1 MKAYIDT
8 SALAAY
14 YCPEAMSDS
23 VERAL
28 LAIDQPYI
36 SSLTEVEMA
45 SAIARKVR
53 CQEISLSDGHRII
66 NLYRSHV
73 GKGLYRWL
81 SLDLNHFQG
90 ARAWICQFNTALKTL
105 DALHLALAAAN
116 DLPLLSLDAQLLE
129 TARHLGIPVVPTA

>member
-14 YCPEAMSDS
+14 YCPEPMSDR

-28 LAIDQPYI
+28 LAIDQPCI
-36 SSLTEVEMA
+36 SSLTDVEMA

-53 CQEISLSDGHRII
+53 CQELAPCDGHRIV

-73 GKGLYRWL
+73 DNGLYRWL
-81 SLDLNHFQG
+81 PLDLKHFQG

-116 DLPLLSLDAQLLE
+116 DLPLLSLDARLLE
-129 TARHLGIPVVPTA
+129 AARHFGISVVPTG